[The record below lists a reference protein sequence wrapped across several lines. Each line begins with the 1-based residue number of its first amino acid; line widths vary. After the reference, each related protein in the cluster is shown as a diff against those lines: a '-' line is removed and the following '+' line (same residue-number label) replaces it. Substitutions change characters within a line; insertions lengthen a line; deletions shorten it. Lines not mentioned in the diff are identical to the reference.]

1 MMYYTNPG
9 TSICVSLLRVLENGG
24 ESEYYNR
31 ELTQMLI
38 LVDCNKEYL
47 NSINTF
53 KWLPKI

>member
-1 MMYYTNPG
+1 MMYYTNSG
-9 TSICVSLLRVLENGG
+9 TSIRVCLLRVLENGG
-24 ESEYYNR
+24 VSECYNR

-53 KWLPKI
+53 K